1 MSSVIIYN
9 SGSTQKPLSAAV
21 TVAAEAIKNDADVTL
36 LDIED
41 FTYIHQGLP
50 PAWYARLVGHRV
62 YTDNFRKFL
71 QNLGVKW
78 EKLPRP
84 KKSNQ
89 MSQVPDRV
97 LEELE
102 DALKSDLFTYL
113 RTDRLDDYPWF
124 SSFTERQIRN
134 ASLPLYNELVSY
146 FIQKARPTVYIPNG
160 RVAHQRL
167 AILAAETAGCVV
179 KFYEIGRAL
188 PQSAYIGNC
197 QIHDREA
204 TQEEARE
211 LAKQTDQ
218 GSRKKVAENWLVNRM
233 APGSSIN
240 PFSRVW
246 HESTTASNSSTA
258 PNERL
263 NAVIFT
269 SSADE
274 FSSYGAKWATQTWK
288 DQFEAFTSILKVLEQ
303 QGVNCTLRVHP
314 NLVNKGRKYIAR
326 ELSKTRELQIA
337 FPSLRVIGHRDPVSS
352 YDLVRESDY
361 VFVGRSTLGLEASL
375 LGKSVWTTT
384 PARYDEIADVR
395 RLHDPS
401 DVTDEYLRPWSV
413 DPSGAQAFVAYWVS
427 QDVPF
432 VAGDSEWC
440 DWNLSRPPIGIRV
453 GTLLIRNSIA
463 HKLHL
468 IKLEVNQR
476 RQSLAR

>member
-9 SGSTQKPLSAAV
+9 SGSTQKPLSVAV
-21 TVAAEAIKNDADVTL
+21 TVAAEAIKKDADVTL

-50 PAWYARLVGHRV
+50 PAWFARLVGHRV
-62 YTDNFRKFL
+62 YPDNFRKYL

-89 MSQVPDRV
+89 MSQVPDTV
-97 LEELE
+97 LAELN

-124 SSFTERQIRN
+124 SRFTERQIREL
-134 ASLPLYNELVSY
+134 SLPLYNELVSY
-146 FIQKARPTVYIPNG
+146 FIEKARPTVFIPNG

-167 AILAAETAGCVV
+167 AILAAEAAGCVI

-204 TQEEARE
+204 PQEEARNF
-211 LAKQTDQ
+211 AKQTNQDSQ
-218 GSRKKVAENWLVNRM
+218 KKVAAEWLVNRM

-246 HESTTASNSSTA
+246 HENTTKSNSATGL
-258 PNERL
+258 NKRL

-274 FSSYGAKWATQTWK
+274 FSSYGSKWATQTWK
-288 DQFEAFTSILKVLEQ
+288 DQFEAFTSILKVLEK

-326 ELSKTRELQIA
+326 ELTKIRELQIG
-337 FPSLRVIGHRDPVSS
+337 FPFLRVIGHRDPVNS
-352 YDLVRESDY
+352 YDLVKESDY
-361 VFVGRSTLGLEASL
+361 IFVGRSTLGLEASL
-375 LGKSVWTTT
+375 LEKSVWTTT

-401 DVTDEYLRPWSV
+401 AVTDKYLRRWKV

-427 QDVPF
+427 QDIPF

-440 DWNLSRPPIGIRV
+440 DWNLSRPSPPLRLANLFV
-453 GTLLIRNSIA
+453 RNPLSHRLFLLI
-463 HKLHL
+463 
-468 IKLEVNQR
+468 
-476 RQSLAR
+476 LALRKIFS

>member
-9 SGSTQKPLSAAV
+9 SGSTQKPLSVAV
-21 TVAAEAIKNDADVTL
+21 TVAAEAIKNGPDVTL

-50 PAWYARLVGHRV
+50 PAWFARLVGQRV
-62 YTDNFRKFL
+62 YPDNFRKYL

-89 MSQVPDRV
+89 MPQVPERV

-124 SSFTERQIRN
+124 SRFTGRQIRK

-146 FIQKARPTVYIPNG
+146 FIEKARPTVYIPNG

-167 AILAAETAGCVV
+167 AILAAEAAGCVV

-211 LAKQTDQ
+211 LAEQTDQ
-218 GSRKKVAENWLVNRM
+218 DSQKKVAEEWLVNRM

-246 HESTTASNSSTA
+246 HENTTTSNGATNS
-258 PNERL
+258 NERL

-274 FSSYGAKWATQTWK
+274 FSSYGSKWATQTWK

-326 ELSKTRELQIA
+326 ELSKIRELQIA
-337 FPSLRVIGHRDPVSS
+337 FPSLRVIGHRDAVNS
-352 YDLVRESDY
+352 YDLVKKSDY
-361 VFVGRSTLGLEASL
+361 IFVGRSTLGLEASL

-401 DVTDEYLRPWSV
+401 DVSDKYIRPWNV

-440 DWNLSRPPIGIRV
+440 DWNLSRPPFTIRL
-453 GTLLIRNSIA
+453 GNLLLPNAPLHS
-463 HKLHL
+463 LHL
-468 IKLEVNQR
+468 LLHEIKVGL
-476 RQSLAR
+476 RQAR